1 MRSTFQASVGRG
13 VLPPL
18 TAVGCYQHPIN
29 TLFAS
34 LLGSVFEAIVATL
47 LEIRTKILTKIIEQT
62 LAKVEYINSWRR

>member
-29 TLFAS
+29 ALFAS

-47 LEIRTKILTKIIEQT
+47 LEI
-62 LAKVEYINSWRR
+62 